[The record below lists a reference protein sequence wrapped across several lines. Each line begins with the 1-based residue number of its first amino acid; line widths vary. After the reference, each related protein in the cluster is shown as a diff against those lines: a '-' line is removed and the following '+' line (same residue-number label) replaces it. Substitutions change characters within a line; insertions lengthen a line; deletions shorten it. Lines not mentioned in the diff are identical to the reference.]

1 MKKYTLLEVGWSM
14 DIVALI
20 IGFILGVIVVAIA
33 LEIGI
38 KKVTSVTPSS
48 KHTNKWS
55 ISEISNPKIMA
66 EYLSDVDIPKDS
78 KVIVNKYADK
88 NMLAGLDVK
97 EHSGIK
103 GNFIVGDDRALIL
116 AGPLKK
122 DEMGFWT
129 VEEEIVKKLN
139 QEFDEMWAEAEKMK
153 FEEDKK

>member
-1 MKKYTLLEVGWSM
+1 M

-20 IGFILGVIVVAIA
+20 IGFILGVIVVGIA
-33 LEIGI
+33 VEIGI
-38 KKVTSVTPSS
+38 KKVTSATPSS

-66 EYLSDVDIPKDS
+66 EYLSDVDIPKNS
-78 KVIVNKYADK
+78 KVIVNKCADR
-88 NMLAGLDVK
+88 NMLAGLDAK

-116 AGPLKK
+116 SGPLKK
-122 DEMGFWT
+122 DEVGFWT

-139 QEFDEMWAEAEKMK
+139 QDFDEMWTEAETMK

>member
-1 MKKYTLLEVGWSM
+1 M
-14 DIVALI
+14 DIIALI
-20 IGFILGVIVVAIA
+20 IGFIIGVIVVGIA
-33 LEIGI
+33 VEIGI
-38 KKVTSVTPSS
+38 KKVTSATPSS
-48 KHTNKWS
+48 KHTKKWS

-66 EYLSDVDIPKDS
+66 EYLSDVDIPKNS

-97 EHSGIK
+97 EHNGIK

-116 AGPLKK
+116 SGPLKK
-122 DEMGFWT
+122 DEVGFWT

-139 QEFDEMWAEAEKMK
+139 QEFDEMWTEAETME